1 MSLLERIFTWLPG
14 RRDRVAPLSFDG
26 APAIATDS
34 TDSSVVLQI
43 PTTDDSSAAD
53 GSTEPST
60 DDREAWFVPRGEP
73 VLRAPRALDRE
84 PIDAALH
91 KAIVA
96 VVREP
101 DLELPRLPQVA
112 QQALALLAQPDSR
125 ARQLAALIEQDPM
138 LAAAVLRTANS
149 AMYRGVSEITRLE
162 PAFAR
167 IGQRSLRGI
176 VLSENVKALA
186 IRVTSGGE
194 RSLGHELWQR
204 SIASAT
210 IAARFADRVKMSED
224 EAFLTGLLHD
234 IGMLAVL
241 RIVHDYQKTH
251 GRRVSRTLFD
261 VLCDEWHEHLGLRLA
276 DAWNL
281 PTPLPELIA
290 GHHQEPTVAD
300 PLRGQRHLLQF
311 TDVVT
316 AMLEYSPY
324 VAYDFF
330 NMPCVAAMGLRDD
343 AATRTML
350 MELPAV
356 IEGRMDLGCVSSA

>member
-1 MSLLERIFTWLPG
+1 MSLLGRIFTWLPG
-14 RRDRVAPLSFDG
+14 RREPVAPPAFDV
-26 APAIATDS
+26 ASAIADDS
-34 TDSSVVLQI
+34 TDSSVVLQV
-43 PTTDDSSAAD
+43 PSNDDSTAAD
-53 GSTEPST
+53 GSAKPSA

-73 VLRAPRALDRE
+73 VSYAPRALDRE
-84 PIDAALH
+84 PIDSALH
-91 KAIVA
+91 TAIVA

-112 QQALALLAQPDSR
+112 QQTLALLARPDFSV
-125 ARQLAALIEQDPM
+125 RQLAGLIEQDPM
-138 LAAAVLRTANS
+138 LAAAVLRMANS
-149 AMYRGVSEITRLE
+149 ALYRGVSEITRLE

-241 RIVHDYQKTH
+241 RIVHDYQKAH

-261 VLCDEWHEHLGLRLA
+261 VLCEEWHEHLGLRLA

-281 PTPLPELIA
+281 PTPLTELIA
-290 GHHQEPTVAD
+290 GHHKAPAPDD
-300 PLRGQRHLLQF
+300 PLRGQRYLLQF
-311 TDVVT
+311 TDMVT
-316 AMLEYSPY
+316 AMLEYAPY
-324 VAYDFF
+324 VPYDFF

-343 AATRTML
+343 AATRAML

-356 IEGRMDLGCVSSA
+356 IEGRMDLG